1 MLELVQRQSTPA
13 GDHRRIIA
21 TAHVGDTSPEDVPR
35 GEGSSSCAARGGP
48 RQRRLCHIFPSPG
61 TVAEGLSWPLAGFQ

>member
-35 GEGSSSCAARGGP
+35 GEGSSSCAPEAARDSGDCVTFFLAPGQWP
-48 RQRRLCHIFPSPG
+48 RVFP
-61 TVAEGLSWPLAGFQ
+61 GL